1 MSVEELEESTMSP
14 ANRTLKKITME
25 DATKASMTFM
35 TLMGENASLRKDFIS
50 ANAGRANI
58 DV

>member
-14 ANRTLKKITME
+14 VNRTLKKITME

-35 TLMGENASLRKDFIS
+35 TLMGENASKY
-50 ANAGRANI
+50 
-58 DV
+58 

>member
-1 MSVEELEESTMSP
+1 MSP

-25 DATKASMTFM
+25 DVTKASMTFM